1 MSVPIAAAATLLSF
15 TSSISSSLLAVVPV
29 GMGAKASIS
38 PLSELAREVGG
49 SGAGRQRRSS
59 PYPQALL
66 VNLARRAITEAL
78 MLALVVVEAEPG
90 ANAGPGFGDR
100 RICIE
105 IDLLIFQASP

>member
-1 MSVPIAAAATLLSF
+1 MLGKWGKRSRSAAPIVH
-15 TSSISSSLLAVVPV
+15 IST
-29 GMGAKASIS
+29 G
-38 PLSELAREVGG
+38 
-49 SGAGRQRRSS
+49 
-59 PYPQALL
+59 LL

-90 ANAGPGFGDR
+90 VNAGPGFGDR